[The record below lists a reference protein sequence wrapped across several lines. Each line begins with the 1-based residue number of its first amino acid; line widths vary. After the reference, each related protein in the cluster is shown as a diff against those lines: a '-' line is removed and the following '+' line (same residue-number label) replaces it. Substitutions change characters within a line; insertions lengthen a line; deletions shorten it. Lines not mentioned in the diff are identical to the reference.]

1 VPCPT
6 LCPSTRPP
14 DAGVGTS
21 GRQLFIYWRCAGA
34 ERDAALAA
42 TLALQARLREQMPDL
57 QAQLFVRTD
66 TEGAGTATLMETY
79 ARADGLDAAG
89 QQRIE
94 REARAALAAWC
105 QGVRHVEAF
114 EPVAD

>member
-1 VPCPT
+1 MTFRPT
-6 LCPSTRPP
+6 RAP
-14 DAGVGTS
+14 DAGVCTS

-42 TLALQARLREQMPDL
+42 TRALQARLREQLPGL

-66 TEGAGTATLMETY
+66 TEAAGTATLMETY
-79 ARADGLDAAG
+79 ARPEGLDATA
-89 QQRIE
+89 QRRIE
-94 REARAALAAWC
+94 HEAGAALQAWC
-105 QGVRHVEAF
+105 QGGRHVESF